1 MKMKKYYFALILF
14 VFPLTLF
21 ARTSDLDSFRARPP
35 IHIFGPQAQLPQGIT
50 PDKIKIAYH
59 LPKDG
64 GKGTIAIIDAFD
76 SPMIEHDLG
85 VFDKTFSLVDCT
97 LKNKCLEVHKMSSKV
112 KTDSGWAGETALDV
126 EWAHAVAPH
135 AKILLIEALTDSG
148 TNLLKAVDYA
158 RNRSD
163 VVAVSMSWGG
173 GEFSGEDKLD
183 THFMAKSGVTFFASS
198 GDNGA
203 GVSWPAVS
211 SKVVAVGGTTLVFK
225 ADGTVSRELGWDGSG
240 GGVSAYIPEP
250 AYQKDYKIPRDKN
263 MRGIPDVSYNA
274 DPATGFSVYLSNS
287 TGRGAWQIVG
297 GTSAGAPQWAA
308 IRALGSGVSNEIFY
322 ADKAKTNNKG
332 FFRDITSGSNGD
344 CTYFCDARAHYDY
357 VTGLGSPQTS
367 VF

>member
-1 MKMKKYYFALILF
+1 MKKYIF
-14 VFPLTLF
+14 VLGIFIFPLALF

-35 IHIFGPQAQLPQGIT
+35 IHFGPLSIVPQGVK
-50 PDKIKIAYH
+50 PDQIKMVYH

-64 GKGTIAIIDAFD
+64 GRGTIAIIDAFD
-76 SPMIEHDLG
+76 SPLIEHDLG
-85 VFDKTFSLVDCT
+85 IFDKAFSLVDCT
-97 LKNKCLEVHKMSSKV
+97 TKNKCLEVYKMSSKI

-135 AKILLIEALTDSG
+135 AKILLVEALTDSG

-158 RNRSD
+158 RNRPD

-173 GEFSGEDKLD
+173 AEFSGEDKFD
-183 THFMAKSGVTFFASS
+183 AHFISKFGATFFASS

-211 SKVVAVGGTTLVFK
+211 SKVVAVGGTTLVLRP
-225 ADGTVSRELGWDGSG
+225 DGIVAKELAWSGSG
-240 GGVSAYIPEP
+240 GGVSAYITEP
-250 AYQKDYKIPRDKN
+250 SYQKDYKIPRNKS

-274 DPATGFSVYLSNS
+274 DPGSGFSVYLSNT

-308 IRALGSGVSNEIFY
+308 IRALGSGVSNENFY
-322 ADKAKTNNKG
+322 ADKAKANNKS

-344 CTYFCDARAHYDY
+344 CTYFCDARSHYDY
-357 VTGLGSPQTS
+357 VTGLGSPQTNL
-367 VF
+367 F